1 MHIALLLSAIPLLMA
16 PVTLDVESGAV
27 KRVEVILA
35 DFSFSPQTIRLR
47 ANEQVVLRLTNRG
60 SGGHNFSSPEFFAK
74 ARLDPASAA
83 LARKGKV
90 EVKKGAS
97 VDLTLIPIG
106 GRYKLKCTHF
116 LHGGFGMK
124 GDIIVE

>member
-1 MHIALLLSAIPLLMA
+1 MDTALLLSAIPLLLA
-16 PVTLDVESGAV
+16 PTSLDVESRTP

-35 DFSFSPQTIRLR
+35 DFSYSPQTVRLR
-47 ANEQVVLRLTNRG
+47 PDEQVVLRLTNRG
-60 SGGHNFSSPEFFAK
+60 SGGHNFAAPEFFAK
-74 ARLDPASAA
+74 AQLEPASAA

-97 VDLTLIPIG
+97 VDLTLIPAA

-116 LHGGFGMK
+116 LHGSFGMK
-124 GDIIVE
+124 GEIVVE

>member
-1 MHIALLLSAIPLLMA
+1 MLVPA
-16 PVTLDVESGAV
+16 PLDVESGAP

-47 ANEQVVLRLTNRG
+47 AEEQVVLRLTNRG
-60 SGGHNFSSPEFFAK
+60 SGGHNFSAPEFFAK
-74 ARLDPASAA
+74 ARLDPASAT

-90 EVKKGAS
+90 EVRKGAS
-97 VDLTLIPIG
+97 IDLTLTPAG

-124 GDIIVE
+124 GEIIVE